1 MASGSVRVVLPVAP
15 ASRSTS
21 ALSCAANA
29 GPTNRDVRSA
39 ADDHARRAGVGSAQ
53 VKLVGGVQHGGE
65 AERPREGFRAD
76 QVWFLE
82 FQPGQVADLDQRVAG
97 APGVLSA
104 QGALLAVQVF
114 VGVDVCVHGVSSID

>member
-1 MASGSVRVVLPVAP
+1 MASGSDRVVAP
-15 ASRSTS
+15 GRAGEPLDVGLVLCGER
-21 ALSCAANA
+21 
-29 GPTNRDVRSA
+29 GPTNRECVPRRTIT
-39 ADDHARRAGVGSAQ
+39 HGRAGVGSAQ

-82 FQPGQVADLDQRVAG
+82 LQPGQIADLDQRVAG
-97 APGVLSA
+97 APGVLPA

-114 VGVDVCVHGVSSID
+114 VGVDMCRSRCLLD